1 MTQPSQITTS
11 LKKSTSQRRQN
22 EEPNR
27 TKHRSISS
35 SLGYNLKL
43 LARLPL
49 NPWLNRRWRIWL
61 RNSEAVSAGD
71 FAAWA
76 VAVVSILGGMATYTQ
91 FMIKH
96 YLSELKPN
104 GGGSIKDQ
112 VNRLE
117 ARVDTIIELLGK

>member
-1 MTQPSQITTS
+1 MTAQD
-11 LKKSTSQRRQN
+11 
-22 EEPNR
+22 
-27 TKHRSISS
+27 
-35 SLGYNLKL
+35 YAA
-43 LARLPL
+43 LAVG
-49 NPWLNRRWRIWL
+49 IMT
-61 RNSEAVSAGD
+61 V
-71 FAAWA
+71 
-76 VAVVSILGGMATYTQ
+76 LGGVAAYVQ